1 MVSASWRILTYMAAL
16 ACPGTVGTRWPETE
30 AGRNRRHHF
39 GRENG
44 MLPTNAYEKLYFRFS
59 LLHTLQLQ
67 LNSSLY
73 QQFYLLSNPVWH
85 CQINPSLTSTSVLF
99 PRNKNSPKVL
109 IPTKTCPIFQ
119 TGKDAFKQLFHANYH
134 TLIQVVISTSEIDTV
149 VATKIEVIFLF

>member
-1 MVSASWRILTYMAAL
+1 
-16 ACPGTVGTRWPETE
+16 
-30 AGRNRRHHF
+30 
-39 GRENG
+39 

-134 TLIQVVISTSEIDTV
+134 TLIQVVISTSEIDTSCYQNRGDFP
-149 VATKIEVIFLF
+149 FLIHPAHGYPIDLLNAIPIYVNSYSETFHDYP